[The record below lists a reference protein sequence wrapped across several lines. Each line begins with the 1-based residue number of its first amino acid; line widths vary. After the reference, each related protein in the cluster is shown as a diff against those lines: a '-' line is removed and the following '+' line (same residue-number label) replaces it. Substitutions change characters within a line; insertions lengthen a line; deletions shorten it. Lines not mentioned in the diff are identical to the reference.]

1 MIVVDTNIIS
11 YFYLTSE
18 FSDLADELYKK
29 NPNWHAPIL
38 WRSEFRNVLLMYLRK
53 KIISL
58 SEASEL
64 FEAAEGLLKTKEYEI
79 KTYQTL
85 KLAKESN
92 CSSYDCEFVSLA
104 KDLETRLVT
113 MDKRILNSFPDISIS
128 MQEYIK
134 I

>member
-38 WRSEFRNVLLMYLRK
+38 WKSEFGNVLLMYLRK

-64 FEAAEGLLKTKEYEI
+64 FEAAEELLKTKEYEI

-92 CSSYDCEFVSLA
+92 CSSYDCEFVGLA

>member
-38 WRSEFRNVLLMYLRK
+38 WKSEFGNVLLMYLRK

-64 FEAAEGLLKTKEYEI
+64 FEAAEELLKTKEYEI